1 MATLVHTETLD
12 LAARFPGS
20 VTADSRPGYTGW
32 MVDKNK
38 LVEVATT
45 LRDEF
50 GFDLL
55 SSVTGVDY
63 FPDKMEVVYE
73 AFKTIGG
80 PSIRF
85 KVQVPRVDP
94 IEIPSVTSI
103 WPGAEF
109 QEREI
114 WDLYGIK
121 FTNHPDLRRILMWEG
136 FEGHPMRKD
145 WHEPFYEEDNKP
157 LKSRWPDGK
166 FVSAEEKNVYKDNLQ
181 FPQNFD
187 PETVSSMAKRRC
199 MTHCKNIRR
208 LTRASRP
215 ITLS

>member
-12 LAARFPGS
+12 LAARFPGFA
-20 VTADSRPGYTGW
+20 TADSRPGYTGW
-32 MVDKNK
+32 IVNKDK
-38 LVEVATT
+38 LIEVATT

-50 GFDLL
+50 GYDLL

-73 AFKTIGG
+73 AFKTTGG
-80 PSIRF
+80 PGIQF
-85 KVQVPRVDP
+85 KVQIPRLDP
-94 IEIPSVTSI
+94 IEVPSVTSI
-103 WPGAEF
+103 WPGADF

-114 WDLYGIK
+114 WDLFGIK
-121 FTNHPDLRRILMWEG
+121 FNNHPDLRRILMWEG

-166 FVSAEEKNVYKDNLQ
+166 FVS
-181 FPQNFD
+181 
-187 PETVSSMAKRRC
+187 C
-199 MTHCKNIRR
+199 
-208 LTRASRP
+208 
-215 ITLS
+215 

>member
-38 LVEVATT
+38 LIEVATT

-50 GFDLL
+50 GYDFL

-80 PSIRF
+80 PGIRF

-187 PETVSSMAKRRC
+187 PEKVLFDGEA
-199 MTHCKNIRR
+199 
-208 LTRASRP
+208 RAV
-215 ITLS
+215 